1 MTSEKLHDALSLL
14 PADLVAET
22 DVLRT
27 QAKKPQVHWQR
38 WAAMAACLA
47 VVLLAGTMFSRLF
60 GPKGSSKTAAAV
72 DKAPM
77 SIAEAADQKNAAPNF
92 DAIEEAAPADGGHT
106 HAPAGEPETTDG
118 TEDGYCGNTS
128 ATVMLDGSA
137 YTLSGSDAVTL
148 TAILENLDYTS
159 DDICSCSA
167 EFTVETEVS
176 TEYEVNLTEYFV
188 RCDAGQAALTPK
200 AGGRHPGD
208 RRAAGRI
215 IPLFPRNISPIMFNL
230 RKSRQ

>member
-22 DVLRT
+22 DALRT

-47 VVLLAGTMFSRLF
+47 VVLLAGTMFSYFF
-60 GPKGSSKTAAAV
+60 GHMGSSKTAAAV

-106 HAPAGEPETTDG
+106 HVPADEPETTGG

-128 ATVMLDGSA
+128 ATVTAGRKCLHALRQRRRYADGH
-137 YTLSGSDAVTL
+137 SGKSGLYQRRHLQLFHGVHGGDRDRHRIRDQPDGILRPLRRRTGGADA
-148 TAILENLDYTS
+148 
-159 DDICSCSA
+159 
-167 EFTVETEVS
+167 
-176 TEYEVNLTEYFV
+176 
-188 RCDAGQAALTPK
+188 K
-200 AGGRHPGD
+200 AGGRIREIVERLGE
-208 RRAAGRI
+208 
-215 IPLFPRNISPIMFNL
+215 
-230 RKSRQ
+230 

>member
-1 MTSEKLHDALSLL
+1 MTSEKLHDALNLL

-22 DVLRT
+22 DALRT

-60 GPKGSSKTAAAV
+60 GPKGSSKTTAAV
-72 DKAPM
+72 DQFQM
-77 SIAEAADQKNAAPNF
+77 FVAEAPDRENAAPNF

-106 HAPAGEPETTDG
+106 HVPADEPESANG

-128 ATVMLDGSA
+128 VTVTLDGSA

-167 EFTVETEVS
+167 EFTVETEIG
-176 TEYEVNLTEYFV
+176 TEYEINLTEYFA
-188 RCDAGQAALTPK
+188 RCDAGQAALTQK
-200 AGGRHPGD
+200 QADAIREIVEQLGE
-208 RRAAGRI
+208 
-215 IPLFPRNISPIMFNL
+215 
-230 RKSRQ
+230 

>member
-1 MTSEKLHDALSLL
+1 MTSEKLHDALNLL

-22 DVLRT
+22 DALRT

-128 ATVMLDGSA
+128 APVMLDGSA

-188 RCDAGQAALTPK
+188 RCDAGQAALTQK
-200 AGGRHPGD
+200 QADAIREIVERLGE
-208 RRAAGRI
+208 
-215 IPLFPRNISPIMFNL
+215 
-230 RKSRQ
+230 

>member
-1 MTSEKLHDALSLL
+1 MTSEKLHDALNLL

-22 DVLRT
+22 DALRT

-47 VVLLAGTMFSRLF
+47 VVLLACTTTFSYFF
-60 GPKGSSKTAAAV
+60 GHMGSSNSTAAV

-92 DAIEEAAPADGGHT
+92 GSVKEAAPADGGHT
-106 HAPAGEPETTDG
+106 HAPADEPESANG

-128 ATVMLDGSA
+128 ATVTLNGSA

-148 TAILENLDYTS
+148 TAILEHLDYTS
-159 DDICSCSA
+159 DDIGSCSA
-167 EFTVETEVS
+167 EFTVETEVG
-176 TEYEVNLTEYFV
+176 TEYEINLTEYFA
-188 RCDAGQAALTPK
+188 RCDARQAALTQK
-200 AGGRHPGD
+200 QVDTIRE
-208 RRAAGRI
+208 I
-215 IPLFPRNISPIMFNL
+215 IQRLE
-230 RKSRQ
+230 K

>member
-1 MTSEKLHDALSLL
+1 MTSEKLHDALNLL
-14 PADLVAET
+14 PADLVAGT

-27 QAKKPQVHWQR
+27 KPKKSQVHWQR

-77 SIAEAADQKNAAPNF
+77 FIAEAADQKNAAPNF

-106 HAPAGEPETTDG
+106 HAPADEPETTGG

-128 ATVMLDGSA
+128 ATVTLDGSA

-148 TAILENLDYTS
+148 TAILENLDYDPQS
-159 DDICSCSA
+159 ICNCLA
-167 EFTVETEVS
+167 EFTVETEVG
-176 TEYEVNLTEYFV
+176 TEYEVNLTGYFA
-188 RCDAGQAALTPK
+188 RCDAGQAALT
-200 AGGRHPGD
+200 
-208 RRAAGRI
+208 
-215 IPLFPRNISPIMFNL
+215 
-230 RKSRQ
+230 RKQADAIREIVQRLGK

>member
-22 DVLRT
+22 DALRT

-60 GPKGSSKTAAAV
+60 GPKGSSKTTAAV
-72 DKAPM
+72 DQFQM
-77 SIAEAADQKNAAPNF
+77 FVAEAPDRENAAPNF

-106 HAPAGEPETTDG
+106 HAPADEPESANS

-128 ATVMLDGSA
+128 ATVTLDGSA

-159 DDICSCSA
+159 DDICSCST
-167 EFTVETEVS
+167 EFTVETEVG
-176 TEYEVNLTEYFV
+176 TEYEVNLTGYFA
-188 RCDAGQAALTPK
+188 RCDAGQAALTQK
-200 AGGRHPGD
+200 QADAIREIVERLGE
-208 RRAAGRI
+208 
-215 IPLFPRNISPIMFNL
+215 
-230 RKSRQ
+230 